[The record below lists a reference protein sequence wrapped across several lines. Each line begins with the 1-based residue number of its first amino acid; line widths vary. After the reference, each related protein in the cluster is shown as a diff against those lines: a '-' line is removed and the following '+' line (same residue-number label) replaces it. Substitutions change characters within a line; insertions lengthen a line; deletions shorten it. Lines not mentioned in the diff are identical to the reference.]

1 MRNRAIKL
9 SNESLLGRF
18 SFELVNKRE
27 DLSQAANQHRIVTS
41 AALSESSDRQAHSL
55 LFKSRL
61 PYWGFFF
68 RSSNSINLFRQGVE
82 LWTMWVFLSA
92 LTTVLSTHLNQDAA
106 LSYIP
111 ISSLMILNDGYP
123 SLVFLSPGGRAASHL
138 CPFIRAVNHFMP
150 ESRLNHTIAPS
161 LIRLCGLKGP
171 FGLTVD
177 TYSDV
182 IYQYYIVIHYNT
194 VHRAVIT

>member
-1 MRNRAIKL
+1 MWIRAIKL

-82 LWTMWVFLSA
+82 LWTMWFFLSA
-92 LTTVLSTHLNQDAA
+92 LTTVLSTHLNRDAA
-106 LSYIP
+106 LNYIP
-111 ISSLMILNDGYP
+111 ISLFINRGCPD
-123 SLVFLSPGGRAASHL
+123 LVFLSPGGRAAIHL
-138 CPFIRAVNHFMP
+138 CPKNRAENHVNAGKEAQPHNSTFINKA
-150 ESRLNHTIAPS
+150 LW
-161 LIRLCGLKGP
+161 LKRTFRP
-171 FGLTVD
+171 
-177 TYSDV
+177 YS
-182 IYQYYIVIHYNT
+182 
-194 VHRAVIT
+194 